1 MPEDPAMTR
10 PSQREVDELRR
21 QLDEA
26 RETLEAIRRGEVDA
40 IVVNQGEG
48 NQVFTLDSAE
58 RPYRLFM
65 EEMQQGAVTLGPE
78 GRILFC
84 NRRFG
89 EMVQAGHGQVLGR
102 SFETFV
108 VAGAREQWRSLL
120 VQARSAR
127 AAGELQLER
136 DDGGPLPASVG
147 ISTVDTAS
155 GMIYCLVVSDLTE
168 HRHHQRLIA
177 AQRELR
183 LSEERFRLTLLS
195 LGYGVVTTDSH
206 GAVTFMNPIAE
217 ALTGWTTAKASGSP
231 LHQVF
236 RLVSEKTR
244 KPVPNPLTRGFRDA
258 QSGTLDTSSLLL
270 SRDDV
275 EIPIEYNATPML
287 DQEGALA
294 GAVLVFH
301 DVTAQRWAENTMR
314 LSEERRRLAAK
325 AAMVG
330 TYSFDFATGEAH
342 LSEEFRTLWG
352 SRSGG
357 RVILDDEWIQGLPP
371 GNRAA
376 FMSAMAA
383 ARDAAGDGQIDFEYR
398 LMHQDGSVRWLSIKG
413 NTEFSGTG
421 ADRRPLRAFG
431 AVVDVTERK
440 GREQEILAL
449 NRTLR
454 AVSDSDKALMRAQSA
469 SEGDFLVEV
478 CRIITEDC
486 GHAMVWIGFADLDEA
501 RSIRPVASAGVDK
514 VYLEQM
520 RLSWADTE
528 RGRGPAGVAIRTGE
542 PALCRDMTT
551 DPAFGPW
558 RDAALERGYR
568 SAVVLPLLEG
578 GRAFGAITIYSRE
591 PDAFPEAEVALLREL
606 AADLAYGIQIH
617 RLRAEHAKAG
627 EALAAASRRKDEFLA
642 ALAHELRNPL
652 APIRNAA
659 RILTQRA
666 SDDPELA
673 TLYALVDRQAGQ
685 MARLVDDLLDVSRLE
700 RGKIRLKRERLDFSS
715 MASHAVEACRTL
727 IDECRHS
734 VEVLLPGEA
743 LEVDGD
749 PVRVEQMVC
758 NLVTNA
764 CRHTPPGG
772 RIRVAVERD
781 GAHAVLRV
789 RDNGVGMTPEVMA
802 HMFEMFYQAEH
813 GLVHQEEGLGV
824 GLTLVRTL
832 AELHGGSVAAAS
844 DGLGKGSEF
853 TLRLPALEPA
863 ERPVQAQAPEPSA
876 VPKPGADPKH
886 ILVVDDNQGVVTT
899 VKMLLGACGYRVSTA
914 ATGAAGVKQATK
926 LRPDLALVDL
936 GLPDMT
942 GLEVAARIRA
952 ELGSAIRLIALTG
965 FSRECDIAAALAAGF
980 DQHLVKSADP
990 RELLAAVDARLQP

>member
-65 EEMQQGAVTLGPE
+65 EEMQQGAVALGPE

-127 AAGELQLER
+127 AAGELRLER

-287 DQEGALA
+287 DQEGAIA

-342 LSEEFRTLWG
+342 LPKSSGPCGARGPAAGSSWMTSG
-352 SRSGG
+352 SRAC
-357 RVILDDEWIQGLPP
+357 RP

-376 FMSAMAA
+376 FMSPPWRR

-398 LMHQDGSVRWLSIKG
+398 LMHQDGSVRWLSIEG
-413 NTEFSGTG
+413 NTNS
-421 ADRRPLRAFG
+421 
-431 AVVDVTERK
+431 
-440 GREQEILAL
+440 
-449 NRTLR
+449 
-454 AVSDSDKALMRAQSA
+454 S
-469 SEGDFLVEV
+469 
-478 CRIITEDC
+478 
-486 GHAMVWIGFADLDEA
+486 
-501 RSIRPVASAGVDK
+501 
-514 VYLEQM
+514 
-520 RLSWADTE
+520 
-528 RGRGPAGVAIRTGE
+528 GPARTAG
-542 PALCRDMTT
+542 LC
-551 DPAFGPW
+551 G
-558 RDAALERGYR
+558 
-568 SAVVLPLLEG
+568 
-578 GRAFGAITIYSRE
+578 
-591 PDAFPEAEVALLREL
+591 
-606 AADLAYGIQIH
+606 
-617 RLRAEHAKAG
+617 
-627 EALAAASRRKDEFLA
+627 
-642 ALAHELRNPL
+642 
-652 APIRNAA
+652 
-659 RILTQRA
+659 
-666 SDDPELA
+666 
-673 TLYALVDRQAGQ
+673 
-685 MARLVDDLLDVSRLE
+685 
-700 RGKIRLKRERLDFSS
+700 
-715 MASHAVEACRTL
+715 
-727 IDECRHS
+727 
-734 VEVLLPGEA
+734 
-743 LEVDGD
+743 
-749 PVRVEQMVC
+749 
-758 NLVTNA
+758 
-764 CRHTPPGG
+764 
-772 RIRVAVERD
+772 
-781 GAHAVLRV
+781 
-789 RDNGVGMTPEVMA
+789 
-802 HMFEMFYQAEH
+802 
-813 GLVHQEEGLGV
+813 
-824 GLTLVRTL
+824 
-832 AELHGGSVAAAS
+832 
-844 DGLGKGSEF
+844 
-853 TLRLPALEPA
+853 
-863 ERPVQAQAPEPSA
+863 PSA
-876 VPKPGADPKH
+876 PWWTSLSGKAANRRSWP
-886 ILVVDDNQGVVTT
+886 
-899 VKMLLGACGYRVSTA
+899 STA
-914 ATGAAGVKQATK
+914 PSGPSPTAT
-926 LRPDLALVDL
+926 R
-936 GLPDMT
+936 
-942 GLEVAARIRA
+942 R
-952 ELGSAIRLIALTG
+952 
-965 FSRECDIAAALAAGF
+965 
-980 DQHLVKSADP
+980 
-990 RELLAAVDARLQP
+990 